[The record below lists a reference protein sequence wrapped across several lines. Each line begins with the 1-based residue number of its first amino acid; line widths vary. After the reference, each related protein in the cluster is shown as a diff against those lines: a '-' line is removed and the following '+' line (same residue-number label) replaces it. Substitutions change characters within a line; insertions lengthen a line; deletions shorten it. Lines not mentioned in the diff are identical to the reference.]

1 MSNSLA
7 VKCYLVN
14 ATNQDSEIRRFNL
27 DADVVGN
34 YTYLMEKVRSVY
46 PQLLRENFS
55 LMYIGKF

>member
-14 ATNQDSEIRRFNL
+14 STNQESEIRRFNL

-46 PQLLRENFS
+46 TQLLRENFS